1 MLLAQPPRLKAK
13 EDDPEPPLNLAERVG
28 LAYPEVCLAVRG
40 KACICQARG
49 ADARGHLLYAAVD
62 RWQLLP
68 VRDHP
73 YE

>member
-1 MLLAQPPRLKAK
+1 MLLAQPPLLKAK
-13 EDDPEPPLNLAERVG
+13 EDDPERPFNLAERAG

-40 KACICQARG
+40 KGCICQARG
-49 ADARGHLLYAAVD
+49 HLPYAAVD

-68 VRDHP
+68 ARDHP